1 MTTDFTE
8 EGMFVVEHIL
18 LLPNETGFNIPLKQ
32 FMPICTDR
40 CTSCEP
46 VDPYS
51 FRVTVVL
58 PGWTYRFSNPD
69 FRNFL
74 EELIRKELPAHVLA
88 RVCWI
93 GYRKNSDEGEP
104 SEMQEFEKTYKQF
117 LLEKTKLDLA
127 LKPGNFK
134 KQKPDSY
141 NKLNKRIVE
150 LYKILTEL
158 NSIYPSGN
166 LIDCDD
172 EDDELEGRII
182 LGRTNI
188 GNL

>member
-1 MTTDFTE
+1 
-8 EGMFVVEHIL
+8 MFVVEHVL
-18 LLPNETGFNIPLKQ
+18 LLPNETGADIPLKQ
-32 FMPICTDR
+32 FMPVCTDR
-40 CTSCEP
+40 CKNCEP

-93 GYRKNSDEGEP
+93 GYRKNSDEAEP
-104 SEMQEFEKTYKQF
+104 SEMQLFEKKYKQF
-117 LLEKTKLDLA
+117 LLEKTKLNLE
-127 LKPGNFK
+127 LKSGNFK
-134 KQKPDSY
+134 KQKSERHQ
-141 NKLNKRIVE
+141 KLNKRIEE
-150 LYKILTEL
+150 LNKILTKL

-166 LIDCDD
+166 LIDCDN
-172 EDDELEGRII
+172 EDDELEGRIV